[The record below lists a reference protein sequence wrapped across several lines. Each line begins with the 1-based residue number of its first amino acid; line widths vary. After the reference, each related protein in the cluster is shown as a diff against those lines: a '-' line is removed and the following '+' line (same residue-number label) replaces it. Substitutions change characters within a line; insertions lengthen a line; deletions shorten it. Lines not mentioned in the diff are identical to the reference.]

1 MPQSF
6 YQGGGSKMRTTFTV
20 QKILVRKKKFLHSR
34 KMVHR
39 VWTFDYRTNPYPYLS
54 DIHGM
59 LNDLIVIRQFL
70 PCRERHE
77 DFGQV
82 ALRRTEG
89 K

>member
-1 MPQSF
+1 
-6 YQGGGSKMRTTFTV
+6 
-20 QKILVRKKKFLHSR
+20 
-34 KMVHR
+34 MVYR

-54 DIHGM
+54 DIHWM